1 MRKQD
6 KSEKVHQRNKISE
19 KLEIKDLNWTEKQK
33 EFMKMAL
40 DKDVKVILVNGPAG
54 SSKSI
59 LATYCALKLLD
70 SKLVSD
76 IIYIRSAV
84 ESSDSKLGFLPGDAD
99 EKLHFYNI
107 PFLEKLNE
115 LLPKSS
121 VNLLENE
128 KRISMYPVNYA
139 RGMSWNVKCVIM
151 DECQNSSLK
160 EIITIM
166 TRLGKHTKCFL
177 LADPMQSDLPA
188 SKCGGFESCF
198 KLFSDEESQQHGVRT
213 FEFTED
219 DIVRSNLVKFLAKKF
234 KTLK

>member
-1 MRKQD
+1 MRKKD
-6 KSEKVHQRNKISE
+6 KSEKIHQRNKISE

-33 EFMKMAL
+33 EFIKMAL
-40 DKDVKVILVNGPAG
+40 DKDVRVILVNGPAG

-115 LLPKSS
+115 LLPKNN
-121 VNLLENE
+121 VNLLESE

-177 LADPMQSDLPA
+177 LADPMQSDLPV
-188 SKCGGFESCF
+188 SKCGGFEACF
-198 KLFSDEESQQHGVRT
+198 KLFSDEESQQHGIRT
-213 FEFTED
+213 FEFTEE